1 MRMRKRKQFTLIELL
16 VVIAII
22 AILAGMLLPALNSAR
37 AKGRDISCASN
48 LKQIGTGVRMYLD
61 SNGEFMP
68 RTCGNFDG
76 SYQGKWDDAIFS
88 TLYPNR
94 PVKDNM
100 IYPESNSSLAMR
112 PLAPFDCPS
121 SDASAPKTTRNDY
134 GLNSQT
140 VSSASVGRSMKKVR
154 QPSRRGLVM
163 DMVKHGSNPTP
174 VLTAAVS
181 GDWDGLFST
190 EFEVKRHMS
199 GKGINVL
206 FYDGH
211 AEGKRHSSIPRGF
224 GTGAEHYFW
233 GGGSDG
239 KQGDL

>member
-1 MRMRKRKQFTLIELL
+1 MRMWKRYEFTLIELL

-48 LKQIGTGVRMYLD
+48 LKQIGTGLRMYLD
-61 SNGEFMP
+61 GSGEFMP
-68 RTCGNFDG
+68 KTNGNFNG
-76 SYQGKWDDAIFS
+76 SNQGKWDDMVLS

-94 PVKDNM
+94 PAKDGM
-100 IYPESNSSLAMR
+100 IFPDPNTTSLAMR

-121 SDASAPKTTRNDY
+121 SEAAAPKATRNDY

-140 VSSASVGRSMKKVR
+140 VGRSMKKVR
-154 QPSRRGLVM
+154 QPSLRGMVM
-163 DMVKHGSNPTP
+163 DMVKHGSNHPTP
-174 VLTAAVS
+174 VLTAAVG

-199 GKGINVL
+199 GQGINVL
-206 FYDGH
+206 FFDGH
-211 AEGKRHSSIPRGF
+211 VEGKRHSSIPRSF
-224 GTGAEHYFW
+224 GTETRHYFW